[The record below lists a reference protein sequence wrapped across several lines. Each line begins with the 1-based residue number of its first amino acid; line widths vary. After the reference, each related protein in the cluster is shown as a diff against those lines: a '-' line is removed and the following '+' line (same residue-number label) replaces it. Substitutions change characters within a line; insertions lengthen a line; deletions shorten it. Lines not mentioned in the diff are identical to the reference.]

1 MIPFINKSYI
11 SRKFYYISIITE
23 PMSKIRLFAFSITFL
38 SLMAF
43 FPDDNADFPKIT
55 GTTLDGKNISL
66 PLDAHGKF
74 ALIGVLRT
82 MKAEQSMVSWIVP
95 VYESIAG
102 NSLYQAKMY
111 FIPMTGGIEG
121 VSVET
126 VRRKLRESMDS
137 SMYKYVLLYTGP
149 IKEYVKSLKMSDPD
163 LPYIFVVDPR
173 GKITYTES
181 GKYTEKKMENITDK
195 LAE

>member
-102 NSLYQAKMY
+102 NVFHSNDRWHR
-111 FIPMTGGIEG
+111 
-121 VSVET
+121 
-126 VRRKLRESMDS
+126 RRKCRNSKEKIKR
-137 SMYKYVLLYTGP
+137 KYGQF
-149 IKEYVKSLKMSDPD
+149 YV
-163 LPYIFVVDPR
+163 
-173 GKITYTES
+173 
-181 GKYTEKKMENITDK
+181 
-195 LAE
+195 